1 MFPGIS
7 EKGYERCIGTW
18 AEILYEVIVAAAE
31 GERDKRMGITS
42 WELYCPGARR
52 GELEDVE
59 NKICMLVQ
67 TKSGYLVEGRVG
79 VSHDGE
85 VELLCSKFRS
95 EEAVRC
101 DVCGDQFY

>member
-67 TKSGYLVEGRVG
+67 TKSGYLGIWWKG
-79 VSHDGE
+79 GLGSHMTE
-85 VELLCSKFRS
+85 RS
-95 EEAVRC
+95 NCCA
-101 DVCGDQFY
+101 